1 MHTQTELQELEGIYC
16 ELYKDVH
23 GIKAR
28 WYRAESV
35 EQARKDLDAL
45 EAEGKLVWAEEEKAR
60 GMAATNFETRVKNTI
75 EAGAKDRETALR
87 WIHEAEGTNGD
98 DEFLCYQL
106 GLATGIS
113 RSRRPF
119 SAILL

>member
-1 MHTQTELQELEGIYC
+1 MTQQTELQELQGIYC

-35 EQARKDLDAL
+35 EQARKDIAGLDREL
-45 EAEGKLVWAEEEKAR
+45 LVVLSEEDAAH
-60 GMAATNFETRVKNTI
+60 GHAATNFETRVKNTI
-75 EAGAKDRETALR
+75 DSGARDRETALR

-106 GLATGIS
+106 GLKYGYFKK
-113 RSRRPF
+113 P
-119 SAILL
+119 